1 MEKKYKMDIR
11 KAARFIEQTNC
22 SLDEFAKKNNALSAD
37 EAKELFNAAK
47 NLIESR
53 KYLED
58 VRNQTKICV
67 DTFRY
72 GYIGKTI
79 SDANGSEYTQTR
91 RGKPYGYL
99 AAIQDGD
106 KLYVGYTLLSDKEKF
121 PHPIIGQAIA
131 LKNAYANKED
141 GLTFEDVLKREKQ
154 GEGRNP
160 YLNGES
166 VSMLKHL

>member
-11 KAARFIEQTNC
+11 EAARFIEQTDC
-22 SLDEFAKKNNALSAD
+22 SLEEFAKKNNALSAD

-58 VRNQTKICV
+58 VRKHTKICV

-79 SDANGSEYTQTR
+79 SAEKRQDAARTVVHTGGGETH
-91 RGKPYGYL
+91 RG
-99 AAIQDGD
+99 A
-106 KLYVGYTLLSDKEKF
+106 S
-121 PHPIIGQAIA
+121 
-131 LKNAYANKED
+131 
-141 GLTFEDVLKREKQ
+141 R
-154 GEGRNP
+154 
-160 YLNGES
+160 
-166 VSMLKHL
+166 

>member
-11 KAARFIEQTNC
+11 KAARFIEQTDC
-22 SLDEFAKKNNALSAD
+22 SLDEFVKKNNALSAD
-37 EAKELFNAAK
+37 EAKELFNAAN

-53 KYLED
+53 KYLD
-58 VRNQTKICV
+58 DIRKQTKICV

-106 KLYVGYTLLSDKEKF
+106 KLYVGYTLLSDKE
-121 PHPIIGQAIA
+121 I
-131 LKNAYANKED
+131 L
-141 GLTFEDVLKREKQ
+141 
-154 GEGRNP
+154 
-160 YLNGES
+160 
-166 VSMLKHL
+166 